1 VAANP
6 YREIEAV
13 EPGRIGWRVHYYDE
27 VDSTQR
33 IAAEFASQG
42 AAQGTVVIAELQNA
56 GRGRMGR
63 QWHSPPGVNLYA
75 TIILRPAM
83 PLNEVPRL
91 SLVAGVAAAEALET
105 VAPGRVTLKWPN
117 DVWLGVEDVDGGT
130 SDSGPV
136 YKKGDLTAG
145 ASDLTPGPFPKGKG
159 SKYGEFSLPKGKGTD
174 SKKVSGRDSVVWR
187 KAGGIIA
194 EAVTDGSQRLQ
205 CVLLGIGLNLNL
217 AREQVPSELRDK
229 ATSVLIATGRRCD
242 RIALAGAL
250 FKRLDTRYME
260 TETRGFGVI
269 RPLWEHFSALTGRSV
284 IVVDTGARIAGVVKG
299 IDADG
304 ALLLETAAGTQRILT
319 GDVSI
324 EIL

>member
-1 VAANP
+1 MAANP
-6 YREIEAV
+6 YREIEAG

-33 IAAEFASQG
+33 IAAEFANQG

-105 VAPGRVTLKWPN
+105 VAPGRVALKWPN
-117 DVWLGVEDVDGGT
+117 DVWLAGSE
-130 SDSGPV
+130 
-136 YKKGDLTAG
+136 LTAD
-145 ASDLTPGPFPKGKG
+145 ASDLTPSPFPKGKG
-159 SKYGEFSLPKGKGTD
+159 SKNA
-174 SKKVSGRDSVVWR
+174 WR

-194 EAVTDGSQRLQ
+194 EAVTDGTQRLQ

-229 ATSVLIATGRRCD
+229 ATSVLIATGRPCD

-250 FKRLDTRYME
+250 FKGLDTRYME

-284 IVVDTGARIAGVVKG
+284 IVVDAGARIAGVVRG

-304 ALLLETAAGTQRILT
+304 ALLLETTAGTQRILT

-324 EIL
+324 EGAYA

>member
-1 VAANP
+1 MASNP
-6 YREIEAV
+6 YREIETG
-13 EPGRIGWRVHYYDE
+13 EPGRIGWRVHYYVE

-33 IAAEFASQG
+33 IAAEFANQG
-42 AAQGTVVIAELQNA
+42 TAQGTVVIAELQNA

-75 TIILRPAM
+75 TIILRPTM
-83 PLNEVPRL
+83 PLSEVPRL

-105 VAPGRVTLKWPN
+105 VAPGRVALKWPN
-117 DVWLGVEDVDGGT
+117 DVWLASSE
-130 SDSGPV
+130 
-136 YKKGDLTAG
+136 LTAG

-159 SKYGEFSLPKGKGTD
+159 SKYGEGSLHKGKGAD
-174 SKKVSGRDSVVWR
+174 NKKGSGRDSVAWR

-217 AREQVPSELRDK
+217 AREQLPSDLRNK
-229 ATSVLIATGRRCD
+229 ATSVLIVTGRPCD
-242 RIALAGAL
+242 RIALAEAL

-260 TETRGFGVI
+260 TESQGFGVI
-269 RPLWEHFSALTGRSV
+269 RPLWEHFSALTGRNV
-284 IVVDTGARIAGVVKG
+284 VVVDTGARISGVVKG

-304 ALLLETAAGTQRILT
+304 ALLLETTAGTQRILT

-324 EIL
+324 EGAYV

>member
-1 VAANP
+1 MAANP
-6 YREIEAV
+6 YREIETG

-33 IAAEFASQG
+33 IAAEFANQS

-63 QWHSPPGVNLYA
+63 QWHSPPRVNLYA

-105 VAPGRVTLKWPN
+105 VAPGRVALKWPN
-117 DVWLGVEDVDGGT
+117 DVWLRTGDVNGGAGDAT
-130 SDSGPV
+130 ARASGQ
-136 YKKGDLTAG
+136 TAD
-145 ASDLTPGPFPKGKG
+145 ASDLTPDPFPKGRE
-159 SKYGEFSLPKGKGTD
+159 SKIA
-174 SKKVSGRDSVVWR
+174 WR

-284 IVVDTGARIAGVVKG
+284 VVVDTGARIAGVVKG

-304 ALLLETAAGTQRILT
+304 ALLLETTGRTIRILT

-324 EIL
+324 EGAYD

>member
-6 YREIEAV
+6 YREIEAG

-33 IAAEFASQG
+33 IAAEFANQG

-75 TIILRPAM
+75 TIILRPTM

-105 VAPGRVTLKWPN
+105 VAPGRIALKWPN
-117 DVWLGVEDVDGGT
+117 DVWLA
-130 SDSGPV
+130 SGE
-136 YKKGDLTAG
+136 LTAR
-145 ASDLTPGPFPKGKG
+145 ANDLTPGPFPKGKG
-159 SKYGEFSLPKGKGTD
+159 SKNA
-174 SKKVSGRDSVVWR
+174 WR

-217 AREQVPSELRDK
+217 AREQMPSELRNK
-229 ATSVLIATGRRCD
+229 ATSVLIATGRACD
-242 RIALAGAL
+242 RIALAEAL

-260 TETRGFGVI
+260 TETQGFGVI
-269 RPLWEHFSALTGRSV
+269 RPVWEHFSALTGRSV
-284 IVVDTGARIAGVVKG
+284 TVVDTGARIAGVVKG

-324 EIL
+324 EGAYDLF

>member
-1 VAANP
+1 
-6 YREIEAV
+6 
-13 EPGRIGWRVHYYDE
+13 
-27 VDSTQR
+27 
-33 IAAEFASQG
+33 
-42 AAQGTVVIAELQNA
+42 
-56 GRGRMGR
+56 
-63 QWHSPPGVNLYA
+63 
-75 TIILRPAM
+75 M

-105 VAPGRVTLKWPN
+105 VAPGRVALKWPN
-117 DVWLGVEDVDGGT
+117 DVWLRTGDVIRGAGG
-130 SDSGPV
+130 
-136 YKKGDLTAG
+136 LTAG
-145 ASDLTPGPFPKGKG
+145 ADDLTPSPFPKGKG
-159 SKYGEFSLPKGKGTD
+159 SKNL
-174 SKKVSGRDSVVWR
+174 VAWR

-250 FKRLDTRYME
+250 FKWLDTRYME
-260 TETRGFGVI
+260 TETQGFGVI

-284 IVVDTGARIAGVVKG
+284 TVVDTGARIAGRVKG

-324 EIL
+324 EVL

>member
-1 VAANP
+1 MASNP
-6 YREIEAV
+6 YREVEAG
-13 EPGRIGWRVHYYDE
+13 EPGRIGWRVHYYNE

-33 IAAEFASQG
+33 IAAEFANQG
-42 AAQGTVVIAELQNA
+42 AGQGTVVIAELQNA

-75 TIILRPAM
+75 TIILRPTMA
-83 PLNEVPRL
+83 LNEVPRL

-105 VAPGRVTLKWPN
+105 VAPGRVALKWPN
-117 DVWLGVEDVDGGT
+117 DVWLANSE
-130 SDSGPV
+130 
-136 YKKGDLTAG
+136 LTAR

-159 SKYGEFSLPKGKGTD
+159 SKYGEGSLPKAKGAD
-174 SKKVSGRDSVVWR
+174 SKQVSGGDSVAWR

-194 EAVTDGSQRLQ
+194 EAITDGSQRLQ

-217 AREQVPSELRDK
+217 GREQVPSELRDK

-260 TETRGFGVI
+260 TEAQGFGVI

-284 IVVDTGARIAGVVKG
+284 VVVDTGTRISGMVKG

-304 ALLLETAAGTQRILT
+304 ALLLETVAGMQRILT

-324 EIL
+324 EGAYV

>member
-1 VAANP
+1 MAANP
-6 YREIEAV
+6 YREIETG

-33 IAAEFASQG
+33 IAAEFANQG

-91 SLVAGVAAAEALET
+91 SLVAGVAVAEALET
-105 VAPGRVTLKWPN
+105 VAPGRVALKWPN
-117 DVWLGVEDVDGGT
+117 DVWLRTGDVNGGAGDAT
-130 SDSGPV
+130 ARASGQ
-136 YKKGDLTAG
+136 TAD
-145 ASDLTPGPFPKGKG
+145 ASDLTPDPFPKGRG
-159 SKYGEFSLPKGKGTD
+159 SKIA
-174 SKKVSGRDSVVWR
+174 WR

-260 TETRGFGVI
+260 TETQGFGVI

-284 IVVDTGARIAGVVKG
+284 VVVDTGARIAGVVKG

-304 ALLLETAAGTQRILT
+304 ALLLETTGRTIRILT

-324 EIL
+324 EGAYD